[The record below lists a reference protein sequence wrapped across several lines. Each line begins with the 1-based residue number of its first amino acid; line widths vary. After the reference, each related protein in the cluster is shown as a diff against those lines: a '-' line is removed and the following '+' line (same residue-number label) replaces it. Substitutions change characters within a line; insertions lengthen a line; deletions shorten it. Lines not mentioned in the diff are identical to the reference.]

1 LSQARPAKAGLL
13 PLLGLMYAS
22 ACGGPYGM
30 EDFIAKVGPGVFVL
44 LLFATPWLWGLPT
57 AFATAELSTKR
68 PVAGGYYRWAREYL
82 GEFWAYQE
90 GMWNLMSS
98 FLDNA
103 LYPVLFAR
111 AIAHLV
117 PGFGALE
124 QWLAAV
130 GFILVFTWLNY
141 RGIRIAGAS
150 AVVLN
155 LFLIAPLVWLVAA
168 GFARSRFDP
177 LAPFAAPTGDFGAQL
192 GTCLALAMWLYSG
205 YYEVSAAAEEI
216 ENPGRNI
223 PLALL
228 LLTPLVIASY
238 ALPTIAGLLA
248 VGGWEGWVSGQF
260 VSIGHELGG
269 PALGTWMFLGSVAS
283 YSSIFLAYLL
293 WWSRLVWAMA
303 SDGHLPRFLSV
314 LHPRYGTP
322 HRVLIGYL
330 VVYAVMAA
338 VPFEDLLVA
347 DVWLAGASN
356 LVLQASL
363 VRSRRHPDP
372 GGGFRV
378 PGGRVG
384 LWLNL
389 AMPVLTWLVL
399 LALTGREHWK
409 LGAGALLAAPLLW
422 LLTRPL
428 RAVQPPGPAGTPR
441 PAEVL

>member
-1 LSQARPAKAGLL
+1 MSSREARARAGLL

-30 EDFIAKVGPGVFVL
+30 EDYVAKVGPGLFIL
-44 LLFATPWLWGLPT
+44 LLFVTPWLWGLPT
-57 AFATAELSTKR
+57 ALATAELATKR

-82 GEFWAYQE
+82 GDFWAYQE

-111 AIAHLV
+111 GLAYVV
-117 PGFGALE
+117 PGFGQRE

-130 GFILVFTWLNY
+130 AFIFVFTWLNY

-150 AVVLN
+150 AVALN
-155 LFLIAPLVWLVAA
+155 VFLIAPLFWLTAR
-168 GFARSRFDP
+168 GFANWRFSP
-177 LAPFAAPTGDFGAQL
+177 VTPFAAPGEDFVAQL
-192 GTCLALAMWLYSG
+192 GSGLALAMWLYSG

-216 ENPGRNI
+216 ENPARNI

-238 ALPTIAGLLA
+238 ALPTVAGLAA
-248 VGGWEGWVSGQF
+248 VGGWQDWQSGQF
-260 VSIGHELGG
+260 ATMGSALGG
-269 PALGTWMFLGSVAS
+269 SALGAWLFLGGVAS
-283 YSSIFLAYLL
+283 YSVIFLAYLL

-303 SDGHLPRFLSV
+303 ADGHLPAFLSR

-322 HRVLIGYL
+322 HRVLLLYAGI
-330 VVYAVMAA
+330 YAVMAA
-338 VPFEDLLVA
+338 LPFEDLLVA

-356 LVLQASL
+356 VVLQASL
-363 VRSRRHPDP
+363 VRSRAGSDDGR
-372 GGGFRV
+372 GFRV

-384 LWLNL
+384 LWLNVL
-389 AMPVLTWLVL
+389 LPALTWLLL
-399 LALTGREHWK
+399 LALTARDHLL
-409 LGAGALLAAPLLW
+409 LGAGALLSGPALY
-422 LLTRPL
+422 LLTRRYR
-428 RAVQPPGPAGTPR
+428 RA
-441 PAEVL
+441 